1 MIGKQEVMLAAS
13 VLRDVLPPTPLQY
26 NERLSAQMGCELY
39 LKREDLQSVRS
50 YKIRGA
56 YFAMSQRQAKGFS
69 NEVVCASAGN
79 HAQGVAYA
87 CAKQCVKGTV
97 FMPRTTPQQ
106 KVAAVRYFGQE
117 WITVV
122 LEGDTFDD
130 AYAAARNFS
139 DQHGFAFIHP
149 FDDDEVIAGQGTVA
163 LEMSEQWKEV
173 PDVILV
179 PIGGGGLAAGTI
191 AALKEKYPEVQ
202 IIGVEPAGA
211 ASMQFSLQRNQVE
224 TLLSIDPFVDGAA
237 VKRVGD
243 RTFEICKTGLSEVLA
258 VSEGKVCEMMLRLY
272 NEHALVV
279 EPAGALTMAALD
291 SFSSKFAGKKVIAV
305 ISGSNNDSYRM
316 SEIQERA
323 LLFQGKKH
331 YLLIE
336 FPQRPGALKQFVSE
350 ILGPDDDITYFQFA
364 KKNHREKGP
373 AVVGIEVKN
382 PTGMQ
387 EIFKRLSEAG
397 MEATYV
403 NNDPLLFQHLVG

>member
-1 MIGKQEVMLAAS
+1 MIGFQEINRAAN
-13 VLRDVLPPTPLQY
+13 VLRDVLPPTPLQF
-26 NERLSAQMGCELY
+26 NERLSVQMGCNLY
-39 LKREDLQSVRS
+39 LKREDLQPVRS

-56 YFAMSQRQAKGFS
+56 YYAMSRRQTNGFS

-87 CAKQCVKGTV
+87 CAKQQVKGTI

-139 DQHGFAFIHP
+139 DQHDFAFIHP

-163 LEMSEQWKEV
+163 LEMTEQWVEI

-191 AALKEKYPEVQ
+191 VALKEHYPEIQ

-211 ASMQFSLQRNQVE
+211 ASMQISLQRNQVE
-224 TLLSIDPFVDGAA
+224 TLQSIDPFVDGAA

-243 RTFEICKTGLSEVLA
+243 RTFEICKTGLSEILA
-258 VSEGKVCEMMLRLY
+258 VAEGKVCEMMLRLY

-291 SFSSKFAGKKVIAV
+291 SFSSKFTGKKVIAV
-305 ISGSNNDSYRM
+305 LSGSNNDSYRM

-350 ILGPDDDITYFQFA
+350 VLGPDDDITYFQFA

-387 EIFKRLSEAG
+387 EIFKRLSDAG